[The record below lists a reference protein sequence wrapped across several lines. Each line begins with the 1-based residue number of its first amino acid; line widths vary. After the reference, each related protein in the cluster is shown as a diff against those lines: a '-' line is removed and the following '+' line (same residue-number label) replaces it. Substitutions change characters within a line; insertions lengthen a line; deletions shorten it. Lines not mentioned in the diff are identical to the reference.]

1 MQFFFFL
8 LCFVFTGW
16 LHFQTPA
23 SYTSEKVR
31 DNDCSRANTVRKT
44 VEEKMKSACS
54 SADALN
60 LLADLALSVSY
71 DQVPPQPNEALDK
84 NPKESLKKSD
94 LERVFSSANQ
104 ESVLHALLRTPAA
117 KAIQPLKSSSSPPL
131 TDSELID
138 LMSKEHNYSLPPSS
152 CLLLDL
158 PGTTFQVQPLSGTTG
173 LLNHHQTVHG
183 NGVKTLHQ
191 SVIHD
196 DTSEHSKTSEYLH
209 RHKQK
214 FRHSRTFVIKDSS
227 IEVTRKWEE
236 NYDFN
241 LDSKFT
247 SDPKNRGIIRA
258 LHGYGICAT
267 FKIYIFDLISVL
279 YFLVVVNLT
288 FFLWIYHFQ

>member
-1 MQFFFFL
+1 MVYFMCFQCATFLSSCSFSFFL

-23 SYTSEKVR
+23 SYTSAKVT
-31 DNDCSRANTVRKT
+31 DNDCSRDNTVRKT

-71 DQVPPQPNEALDK
+71 DQVPPQSNEALDK

-94 LERVFSSANQ
+94 LERGFSSADQ
-104 ESVLHALLRTPAA
+104 ESVLHALLKTPAA
-117 KAIQPLKSSSSPPL
+117 KTIQPLKSSSSPPL
-131 TDSELID
+131 TDGELID

-158 PGTTFQVQPLSGTTG
+158 PGTTFQVPPLSGTTG

-196 DTSEHSKTSEYLH
+196 DTSEHSRTSEYLH
-209 RHKQK
+209 RNKQK
-214 FRHSRTFVIKDSS
+214 FKHSRTFVIKDGS

-236 NYDFN
+236 NYDFS
-241 LDSKFT
+241 LDSRFT

-258 LHGYGICAT
+258 LHGYGICAI
-267 FKIYIFDLISVL
+267 FKIYI
-279 YFLVVVNLT
+279 
-288 FFLWIYHFQ
+288 